1 MTEKNIL
8 AYFKTPEEAE
18 GIASKLNALRAIDIS
33 IDRIS
38 EYPGEG
44 VERSM
49 NPITGDIQSLG
60 DLTLNADFSNKS
72 AAILAAADVDASG
85 MSDGGQG
92 GPSGRD
98 VLLTAVVEEQVFD
111 KALKLVKDGGGML

>member
-1 MTEKNIL
+1 MIEKNIL

-18 GIASKLNALRAIDIS
+18 SIASKLNALRAIDIS

-111 KALKLVKDGGGML
+111 KALKLVKDGGGKL

>member
-18 GIASKLNALRAIDIS
+18 GIASKLKALKAIDIS

-44 VERSM
+44 VQQKT
-49 NPITGDIQSLG
+49 NPITGDIESLG

-98 VLLTAVVEEQVFD
+98 VLLTAVMEEQVFD

>member
-18 GIASKLNALRAIDIS
+18 GIASKLKALRAIDIS

-44 VERSM
+44 VERTM
-49 NPITGDIQSLG
+49 NPITGDIESLG

-98 VLLTAVVEEQVFD
+98 ILLTAVVEEQIFD
-111 KALKLVKDGGGML
+111 KALKLVKDGGGKI